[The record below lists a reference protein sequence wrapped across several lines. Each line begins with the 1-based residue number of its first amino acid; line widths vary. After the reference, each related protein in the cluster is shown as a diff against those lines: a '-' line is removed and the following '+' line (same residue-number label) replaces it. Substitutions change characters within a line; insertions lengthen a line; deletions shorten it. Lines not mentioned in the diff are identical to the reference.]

1 MFAAIYVVFWQK
13 LVPQSLVPPCRRCA
27 CPPARSTQQCAPRG
41 LWKHRSYCALTDLRV
56 GPSQVSIGEASERR
70 KEVEELQRRLAEEE
84 GKLHEQK
91 GGIEAE
97 LTEVQPML
105 DAARKAVGNIKSDN
119 INEIRSLKMP
129 PDAIRDVLEGVL
141 RILGQQD
148 MSWANMRKFLGSRAV
163 KDEIVNFDA
172 HKITPGIRKEVDK
185 LLATK
190 GNSFEHAVIHR
201 VSVAASPL
209 AAWVKANIRFSIVLE
224 KIAPL
229 EKAMASLN
237 ASLESSKQR
246 LVECEAELG
255 VLDQR
260 VVELKEDFGRKTGE
274 AEALKIGLKRAQDTL
289 SAAENLLGKL
299 SGEKGRWVETVGALD
314 AAIADLPLACLMASA
329 FVTYLPGVPEDVRAE
344 VQAGWA
350 MLLSVPPTYDFKRFM
365 SSESEMLTWK
375 GEGLPGDDLSM
386 ENGIAILSTAASPL
400 IIDPSKS
407 ASDWLKTH
415 LTKAAGN
422 AGAASV
428 EVATMHN
435 PR

>member
-1 MFAAIYVVFWQK
+1 VK
-13 LVPQSLVPPCRRCA
+13 
-27 CPPARSTQQCAPRG
+27 
-41 LWKHRSYCALTDLRV
+41 
-56 GPSQVSIGEASERR
+56 VSIGDASERR
-70 KEVEELQRRLAEEE
+70 KEVEELQRRLAVEE
-84 GKLHEQK
+84 GQLQEQK
-91 GGIEAE
+91 GGIETE

-172 HKITPGIRKEVDK
+172 HKITPAIRKEVDK
-185 LLATK
+185 LLSAK
-190 GNSFEHAVIHR
+190 GNSFEHAVIYR
-201 VSVAASPL
+201 VSVAAAPM

-229 EKAMASLN
+229 ERAMAGLN

-255 VLDQR
+255 VLDQK
-260 VVELKEDFGRKTGE
+260 VVELKEDFARKTGE
-274 AEALKIGLKRAQDTL
+274 AESLKIGLKRAQDTL
-289 SAAENLLGKL
+289 GAAENLLGKL
-299 SGEKGRWVETVGALD
+299 AGEKGRWVETVAALD
-314 AAIADLPLACLMASA
+314 AQIGELPLYSMMASA
-329 FVTYLPGVPEDVRAE
+329 FAAYLPGHPEDVRAE

-350 MLLSVPPTYDFKRFM
+350 MLLQVPPTYDFKRFM

-375 GEGLPGDDLSM
+375 AEGLPGDDLSM
-386 ENGIAILSTAASPL
+386 ENGISILETSLSPL
-400 IIDPSKS
+400 IIDPSTS
-407 ASDWLKTH
+407 ASEWLKTH
-415 LTKAAGN
+415 LTKSSSSSS
-422 AGAASV
+422 SV
-428 EVATMHN
+428 EVATMHD
-435 PR
+435 PRCVLPVTFMPDY